1 MGGLTWRII
10 EIIKANLQL
19 KKFLAVYCRIRLY

>member
-10 EIIKANLQL
+10 EIIKVNLQS
-19 KKFLAVYCRIRLY
+19 KKFLVVCCRIQLY